1 MLWKPTSMPGMVSD
15 IVMEPELSM
24 VPELEMRPE
33 LLMVPPERLL
43 MVPPVLPIL
52 LELSMRPPELL
63 LMIPLVLLS
72 DPLFDI
78 VMMPEFWRMTWLE
91 KVPPMMLMVPELLMV
106 LLLRLMMAVPL
117 EF

>member
-1 MLWKPTSMPGMVSD
+1 MLWMPMSMPGMVSD
-15 IVMEPELSM
+15 IVMEPELLM

-33 LLMVPPERLL
+33 LLMVPPMLLL

-78 VMMPEFWRMTWLE
+78 VMVPELLRMAWLD
-91 KVPPMMLMVPELLMV
+91 KTSPMMLIVPELLMV